1 MSTHMIENQPKRKRK
16 VGAFVKFG
24 LAGVAL
30 LGIGAAATS
39 AAWSN
44 DAWFSANAT
53 TPTIQLQGGNGA
65 APTIWSDADTTGTAV
80 VIPSTTFAN
89 LAPGVAAT
97 AHIGLKNIS
106 TVPLTVAVPTATWD
120 TGFIST
126 GSCSLAAVTT
136 VTINGGASPVTLAAN
151 TGTTTDVIVTVT
163 PPSSWNGATTCQGK
177 TGAMTLT
184 FTGQTS

>member
-1 MSTHMIENQPKRKRK
+1 MSTHRNDDQPKRKRK
-16 VGAFVKFG
+16 VGAYVKFG

-39 AAWSN
+39 AAWTN
-44 DAWFSANAT
+44 DAWFSASAT

-65 APTIWSDADTTGTAV
+65 APTIWNDADTTGTAV
-80 VIPSTTFAN
+80 VIPSTAFAN

-97 AHIGLKNIS
+97 AQIGLKNTS

-136 VTINGGASPVTLAAN
+136 VTINGGATAVTLAPGAA
-151 TGTTTDVIVTVT
+151 TTNVTVTVT